1 MAVKFGSARIDENGN
16 ARGGAAGD
24 QNGKEVSTQ
33 SWYKHS
39 KGWRVLRAIDPEA
52 RKKIAECMRKACEN
66 PNIGY
71 DQGQRGTLYT
81 AAEAYGFD
89 VSKVE
94 KKVETD
100 CSALVRVCLAY
111 AGIMVGNFN
120 TASQAKTLLATGK
133 IKEMVGSEY
142 TDKPDNLLEGDI
154 LVTRTQGHTVVVIEG
169 AGGAKDT
176 DIPTT
181 NVPDTDVGNTVEI
194 AAGSWNIRS
203 GPSTEF
209 PSVGIAR
216 GGEKYEKA
224 ETDNWVPLKIESGV
238 GWISPKAVKGG

>member
-1 MAVKFGSARIDENGN
+1 MAVRFGSARIDENGN

-33 SWYKHS
+33 GWYKHA
-39 KGWRVLRAIDPEA
+39 KGWRVFRAIEPEA
-52 RKKIAECMRKACEN
+52 REKIAECMEMACVN

-71 DQGQRGTLYT
+71 DQNQRGTLYA
-81 AAEAYGFD
+81 AAEPFGFD
-89 VSKVE
+89 VSKVD

-120 TASQAKTLLATGK
+120 TASQAKVLLATGK
-133 IKEMVGSEY
+133 IKEMVGSKY
-142 TDKPDNLLEGDI
+142 TDKPDNLLAGDI

-169 AGGAKDT
+169 ADGAKDT
-176 DIPTT
+176 DVPTT
-181 NVPDTDVGNTVEI
+181 EVGNTVEI

-203 GPSTEF
+203 GPGTEF
-209 PSVGIAR
+209 PSIGIAR

-224 ETDNWVPLKIESGV
+224 EADSWVPVKTENGI